1 MDHATFEKSSYHKL
15 ILILKCGG
23 LTAVKLSFEKIFLK
37 TKEVFRKVTNQNPN
51 FSKINIGEIIN
62 YLIEITELA
71 ISIQLRIR
79 LVYKV
84 LIKID
89 VKIC

>member
-1 MDHATFEKSSYHKL
+1 M
-15 ILILKCGG
+15 
-23 LTAVKLSFEKIFLK
+23 
-37 TKEVFRKVTNQNPN
+37 FRKVTNQNPN
-51 FSKINIGEIIN
+51 FLKINIGEIIN